1 MPTPTVYDY
10 FEVVKISACAAVPT
24 DCEKV
29 AWRGQ
34 NCQAQLCVCG
44 SSGSAGTRHWRL
56 SVRAETAY
64 LDVLENRATLIRP
77 SNARQAQAK
86 SCAKWAPVPG
96 FGLG

>member
-1 MPTPTVYDY
+1 MMPTPTVYDY
-10 FEVVKISACAAVPT
+10 FEVVKIAACAAVPT

-29 AWRGQ
+29 ACGQ

-77 SNARQAQAK
+77 SNARQA
-86 SCAKWAPVPG
+86 
-96 FGLG
+96 